1 MGNMKWVA
9 SMGNFVFALFHSG
22 YGTAV
27 GYNSASGKWGVKE
40 VKFRVGGSV
49 RIKFRVKG
57 SVGNRFRVG
66 LSVRNR
72 FREKY
77 CRFLTTS
84 GQLSTPHCSG
94 RS

>member
-1 MGNMKWVA
+1 MWEVGGISGKLCFF
-9 SMGNFVFALFHSG
+9 SLHSG
-22 YGTAV
+22 NATAV

-84 GQLSTPHCSG
+84 GQLSTPHCLG